1 MQIRVKV
8 QLLNKTPIQSKS
20 NSKSSNN
27 KSALANN
34 DSDYD
39 EDQFEEV
46 NYSNGLHDYKINNN
60 EYIQSNANDQL
71 RKPSFLNK
79 QSKANAAYNNYG
91 NNQISESKLPPSLRW
106 VLEEDNQEV
115 GSAESFERNSKANAH
130 LAPIHN
136 SGASNKPQ
144 LYKNGNSNITAS
156 VGTIYGGTDQQ
167 TIDRIPSI
175 KKLSSQKTRRLQPL
189 RK

>member
-1 MQIRVKV
+1 MLQ
-8 QLLNKTPIQSKS
+8 NKTSIQSKS

-46 NYSNGLHDYKINNN
+46 NYSNGLHDYKQQYININN
-60 EYIQSNANDQL
+60 EYTPSHPSDKL
-71 RKPSFLNK
+71 KKPSFLSK
-79 QSKANAAYNNYG
+79 QSRGKSDYSNFS
-91 NNQISESKLPPSLRW
+91 NNQSSESKLPPSLRW
-106 VLEEDNQEV
+106 VLEEENWENGEDEF
-115 GSAESFERNSKANAH
+115 FERNSKANAH

-136 SGASNKPQ
+136 SNASLKPQ
-144 LYKNGNSNITAS
+144 LYKNGSANIAAS
-156 VGTIYGGTDQQ
+156 VGTIYGGTEQQ
-167 TIDRIPSI
+167 QPIDRIPSI